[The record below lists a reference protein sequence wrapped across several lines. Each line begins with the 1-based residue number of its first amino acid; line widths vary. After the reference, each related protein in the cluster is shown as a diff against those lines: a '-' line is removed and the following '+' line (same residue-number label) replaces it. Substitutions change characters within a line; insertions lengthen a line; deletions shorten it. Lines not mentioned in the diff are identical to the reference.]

1 MTTGREHRAF
11 LVAAACVVLTG
22 FCGSAAA
29 AVRLELKLDKG
40 KTYYERSLIEQKITQ
55 EMMGQQQV
63 INMTIGIGQKL
74 DVLDVD
80 GQGNMRIR
88 YTYVWSRYKQVD
100 PMTTVEYDSSQQTPP
115 PAGAEGFAALIGQT
129 STMTISPK
137 GKVLDVSGIEELA
150 EAVRKKMPPE
160 TDLSQGMNPLSSFL
174 DKQAVQDMTENS
186 LAVYPDK
193 PVEQGDSWTAKRII
207 RQGMPMVAESKWTL
221 QKRQAGV
228 ATIDAATSLK
238 VDPNGPPLDMQGM
251 KMKIDLSGPQ
261 EGTIQMDEATGQIR
275 SHRGRQ
281 NLKGQVKI
289 GASAEGPFDMMTIP
303 MAIEVA
309 FTAETSDKM
318 WETKPQ

>member
-1 MTTGREHRAF
+1 MTARREYRAF
-11 LVAAACVVLTG
+11 LAAVACIAFPA

-40 KTYYERSLIEQKITQ
+40 KIYYERSLIEQKITQ
-55 EMMGQQQV
+55 DMMGQQQV
-63 INMTIGIGQKL
+63 INMTIGVGQKL
-74 DVLDVD
+74 DVLEVD

-88 YTYVWSRYKQVD
+88 YTYVWSRFKQID

-115 PAGAEGFAALIGQT
+115 PGGAEGFAALIGQT
-129 STMTISPK
+129 YTMTISPK

-150 EAVRKKMPPE
+150 EAVRKKMPQG

-174 DKQAVQDMTENS
+174 DKQTMQDMTENS

-193 PVEQGDSWTAKRII
+193 PVEQGDSWTDKRII

-228 ATIDAATSLK
+228 ATIGATTSLK
-238 VDPNGPPLDMQGM
+238 ADPNGPPMDMQGM
-251 KMKIDLSGPQ
+251 KMKIDLAGPQ

-289 GASAEGPFDMMTIP
+289 GASAEGPFDMMAIP
-303 MAIEVA
+303 MTIETT
-309 FTAETSDKM
+309 FTVETGDKM